1 MNFYCISSKIEKT
14 GQFYGCFKIGPF
26 QTHSGMTF
34 ANSLRRTLLED
45 NSRYIF
51 DTIQI
56 SGVEHEYS
64 SLIGVRESV
73 IDIIFNLQKLIFEVS
88 EQVHLVGRNP
98 KPQIAFLNFSGP
110 GILRAQ
116 HIHLPKN
123 FHCVYPDQYIA
134 TLEVDGKLNF
144 KLFFSPKIFQKKY
157 KSLHS
162 KIGRQMPPSV
172 LLENYLFLDSDFCS
186 IERVNYTIHPGNQ
199 NPKEE
204 FILFEIWTNG
214 SIHPQKAIYQ
224 GINEIL
230 LEFFPYSFEIQK
242 RNKNLPPSKSKGWE
256 IGRSPPG
263 PGASAQRLRRP
274 PPIGIPDGTY
284 SFQKFIN
291 LEIGNFDFDLGTH
304 IFLKKKKIHSF
315 KS

>member
-26 QTHSGMTF
+26 QTHSGITF

-56 SGVEHEYS
+56 SGIEHEYS

-88 EQVHLVGRNP
+88 EVGRDP
-98 KPQIAFLNFSGP
+98 KPQIAFLNFTGP

-116 HIHLPKN
+116 HIHLPKD
-123 FHCVYPDQYIA
+123 FQCVYPDQYIA
-134 TLEVDGKLNF
+134 TLEVDGKLNL
-144 KLFFSPKIFQKKY
+144 KLFFSPKIFQKKN

-162 KIGRQMPPSV
+162 KGQRQMPPSV

-186 IERVNYTIHPGNQ
+186 IERVNYTIQPGNQ
-199 NPKEE
+199 NPNEE

-214 SIHPQKAIYQ
+214 SIHPQKAVYQ

-242 RNKNLPPSKSKGWE
+242 RNKNLLPSSSKSKGR
-256 IGRSPPG
+256 IGPRS
-263 PGASAQRLRRP
+263 
-274 PPIGIPDGTY
+274 IPDSAYPY

>member
-26 QTHSGMTF
+26 QTHSGITF

-56 SGVEHEYS
+56 SGIEHEYS

-88 EQVHLVGRNP
+88 EVGRDP
-98 KPQIAFLNFSGP
+98 KPQIAFLNFTGP
-110 GILRAQ
+110 GIIRAQ
-116 HIHLPKN
+116 HIHLPKD
-123 FHCVYPDQYIA
+123 FQCVYPDQYIA
-134 TLEVDGKLNF
+134 TLEVDGKLNL
-144 KLFFSPKIFQKKY
+144 KLFFSPKIFQKKN

-162 KIGRQMPPSV
+162 KGQRQMPPSV

-186 IERVNYTIHPGNQ
+186 IERVNYTIQPGNQ

-242 RNKNLPPSKSKGWE
+242 RNKNLLSSSSKSKGR
-256 IGRSPPG
+256 IGPR
-263 PGASAQRLRRP
+263 
-274 PPIGIPDGTY
+274 GIPDSAYPY

>member
-26 QTHSGMTF
+26 QTHSGTGMTF

-73 IDIIFNLQKLIFEVS
+73 IDILFNLQKLIFEVS
-88 EQVHLVGRNP
+88 EKVHLVGRGRDP
-98 KPQIAFLNFSGP
+98 KPQIAFLNFTGP

-116 HIHLPKN
+116 HIHLPKD

-144 KLFFSPKIFQKKY
+144 KFFFSPKIFKY
-157 KSLHS
+157 KSLHLHS
-162 KIGRQMPPSV
+162 KGQRQRQMPPSV
-172 LLENYLFLDSDFCS
+172 FLENYLFLDSDFCS
-186 IERVNYTIHPGNQ
+186 IERVNYTIQPGNQ

-214 SIHPQKAIYQ
+214 SLHPQKAIYQ
-224 GINEIL
+224 GINKIL

-242 RNKNLPPSKSKGWE
+242 RNKNLLPLLSKYKGL
-256 IGRSPPG
+256 P
-263 PGASAQRLRRP
+263 
-274 PPIGIPDGTY
+274 Y
-284 SFQKFIN
+284 SFQKFVN

>member
-14 GQFYGCFKIGPF
+14 GHFYGCFKIGPF
-26 QTHSGMTF
+26 QTHSGITF

-56 SGVEHEYS
+56 SGIEHEYS

-88 EQVHLVGRNP
+88 KVGKDP
-98 KPQIAFLNFSGP
+98 KPQIAFLNFTGP

-116 HIHLPKN
+116 HIHLPKD

-157 KSLHS
+157 KSLHP
-162 KIGRQMPPSV
+162 KGQMPPSV

-186 IERVNYTIHPGNQ
+186 IERVNYTIQPRNQ
-199 NPKEE
+199 NPNEE

-242 RNKNLPPSKSKGWE
+242 RNKNFLPSLSVSQSTGR
-256 IGRSPPG
+256 IGRNIPRS
-263 PGASAQRLRRP
+263 
-274 PPIGIPDGTY
+274 IGIPDGTYPY

>member
-45 NSRYIF
+45 KSRYIF

-73 IDIIFNLQKLIFEVS
+73 IDILFNLQKLIFEVS
-88 EQVHLVGRNP
+88 KKVHLVGKDP
-98 KPQIAFLNFSGP
+98 KPQIAFLNFTGP
-110 GILRAQ
+110 GILRAR

-144 KLFFSPKIFQKKY
+144 KFFFSPKIFQKKN

-162 KIGRQMPPSV
+162 KIGRQTQMPPSA
-172 LLENYLFLDSDFCS
+172 LLENYLFLESDFCS
-186 IERVNYTIHPGNQ
+186 IERVNYTIQPGNQ

-204 FILFEIWTNG
+204 FLLFEIWTNG
-214 SIHPQKAIYQ
+214 SIHPQQAIYQ

-242 RNKNLPPSKSKGWE
+242 RNKNLLPSLAEAPLRLSKSKGL
-256 IGRSPPG
+256 P
-263 PGASAQRLRRP
+263 
-274 PPIGIPDGTY
+274 Y
-284 SFQKFIN
+284 SFQKFVN

-304 IFLKKKKIHSF
+304 IFLKKKKIHLF

>member
-34 ANSLRRTLLED
+34 GNSLRRTLLED

-88 EQVHLVGRNP
+88 EKVHLVGRDP
-98 KPQIAFLNFSGP
+98 KPQIAFLNFTGP

-134 TLEVDGKLNF
+134 TLEVDGKLNL
-144 KLFFSPKIFQKKY
+144 KLFFSPMTAQKKY
-157 KSLHS
+157 KSLHL
-162 KIGRQMPPSV
+162 KRQMPLSV

-186 IERVNYTIHPGNQ
+186 IERVNYTIQPGNQ

-214 SIHPQKAIYQ
+214 SLHPQKAIYQ

-242 RNKNLPPSKSKGWE
+242 RNKNLLSSLFKSKSKG
-256 IGRSPPG
+256 
-263 PGASAQRLRRP
+263 L
-274 PPIGIPDGTY
+274 PI
-284 SFQKFIN
+284 SFQKFAN

-304 IFLKKKKIHSF
+304 IFLKKKKIYSNY
-315 KS
+315 S

>member
-88 EQVHLVGRNP
+88 DKVHLVGKDP
-98 KPQIAFLNFSGP
+98 KPQIAFLNFTGP

-116 HIHLPKN
+116 HIHLPKD
-123 FHCVYPDQYIA
+123 FHFVYPDQYIA

-162 KIGRQMPPSV
+162 KSGSGRQMPPSV

-186 IERVNYTIHPGNQ
+186 IERVNYTIQSGNQ

-230 LEFFPYSFEIQK
+230 LDFFPYSFEIQK
-242 RNKNLPPSKSKGWE
+242 RNKNLLLSSSKSKG
-256 IGRSPPG
+256 R
-263 PGASAQRLRRP
+263 
-274 PPIGIPDGTY
+274 GIVPDGAYLY

-304 IFLKKKKIHSF
+304 IFFKKKKIHSF

>member
-34 ANSLRRTLLED
+34 GNSLRRTLLED

-88 EQVHLVGRNP
+88 EKVHLVGRDP
-98 KPQIAFLNFSGP
+98 KPQIAFLNFTGP

-134 TLEVDGKLNF
+134 TLEVDGKLNL
-144 KLFFSPKIFQKKY
+144 KLFFSPMTAQKKY
-157 KSLHS
+157 KSLHL
-162 KIGRQMPPSV
+162 KRQMPLSV

-186 IERVNYTIHPGNQ
+186 IERVNYTIQPGNQ

-214 SIHPQKAIYQ
+214 SLHPQKAIYQ

-242 RNKNLPPSKSKGWE
+242 RNKNLLSSLFKSKSKSKG
-256 IGRSPPG
+256 
-263 PGASAQRLRRP
+263 L
-274 PPIGIPDGTY
+274 PI
-284 SFQKFIN
+284 SFQKFAN

-304 IFLKKKKIHSF
+304 IFLKKKKIYSNY
-315 KS
+315 S